1 MAKKQTRR
9 SISVSRS
16 TYERL
21 KAFCEANH
29 VSMSQ
34 LVETRVNDFL
44 GADGAVDVVR
54 TAAPRPPVPSV
65 GPGIGPGVGP
75 GMGPGTGMSPGS
87 SSSPGA
93 GPGAASIHGA
103 PVRPSAPAPA
113 RPVAAAP
120 APSPAPAPP
129 IPMTSAAA
137 RIAIEPPPPI
147 IKPRQETAAPKPAE
161 KRPDQIFTF

>member
-21 KAFCEANH
+21 KAFCEANN

-44 GADGAVDVVR
+44 GTDGTPDTVR
-54 TAAPRPPVPSV
+54 PATPPRPPAPSV
-65 GPGIGPGVGP
+65 SSHS
-75 GMGPGTGMSPGS
+75 MGAS
-87 SSSPGA
+87 SH
-93 GPGAASIHGA
+93 SIYGA
-103 PVRPSAPAPA
+103 PVRPSVPAPAPA
-113 RPVAAAP
+113 PAPAPVRPVAPPPAPAAAASPPPAPVPAP
-120 APSPAPAPP
+120 APSAV
-129 IPMTSAAA
+129 PMTSAAA
-137 RIAIEPPPPI
+137 RIAVEPPPPI
-147 IKPRQETAAPKPAE
+147 IKPKQETAAPKPAE

>member
-9 SISVSRS
+9 SISVSRM

-44 GADGAVDVVR
+44 GLEGHVEVSRPV
-54 TAAPRPPVPSV
+54 AA
-65 GPGIGPGVGP
+65 IE
-75 GMGPGTGMSPGS
+75 
-87 SSSPGA
+87 A
-93 GPGAASIHGA
+93 
-103 PVRPSAPAPA
+103 SAPAPAPALVPA
-113 RPVAAAP
+113 RPVAASPYPIHAAALAPPRPAPPAAARPLESRPVAAP
-120 APSPAPAPP
+120 APAVPAPL
-129 IPMTSAAA
+129 TSVAA

-147 IKPRQETAAPKPAE
+147 IKPRQETAAPKPVE
-161 KRPDQIFTF
+161 KRPEQIFTF